1 VQSPMWD
8 AGPRHSRK
16 EAVRAMQTDKEI
28 P

>member
-1 VQSPMWD
+1 MWD